1 MSLSTYDVAA
11 LRRDFP
17 IFETGVAYLD
27 SANTTQRPKQVIEA
41 MESYFYEYN
50 SNIHRSVYRF
60 SEKATDRYEDT
71 REKVRAFLNARSRK
85 EIVYTRNTTEGINL
99 VAYSWGR
106 KNVGADDLIV
116 TTIMEHHS
124 NIHRSV
130 YRFSERATDRYEDT
144 REKVRAFLN
153 AARARR
159 SSTRATRP
167 RASTW
172 SPTRGDGGTSV
183 RAT

>member
-17 IFETGVAYLD
+17 IFESCVAYLD

-41 MESYFYEYN
+41 MKSYFYEYN

-60 SEKATDRYEDT
+60 SERATDRYEDT

-106 KNVGADDLIV
+106 KNVGAGDLIV

-124 NIHRSV
+124 NIV
-130 YRFSERATDRYEDT
+130 PWQLLAE
-144 REKVRAFLN
+144 EKG
-153 AARARR
+153 ARLEYVDIDENGRLRLDQFQALLE
-159 SSTRATRP
+159 
-167 RASTW
+167 
-172 SPTRGDGGTSV
+172 
-183 RAT
+183 